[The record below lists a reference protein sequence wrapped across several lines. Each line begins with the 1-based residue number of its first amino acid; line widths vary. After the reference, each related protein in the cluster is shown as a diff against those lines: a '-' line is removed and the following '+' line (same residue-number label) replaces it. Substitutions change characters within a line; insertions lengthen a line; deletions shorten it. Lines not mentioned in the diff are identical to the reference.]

1 MLPRTVGTV
10 PGRAE
15 VHNEVFVIAWR
26 SQVHARA
33 AALPESPELLRKYAS
48 ASILQA
54 VMDKGHPMHA
64 VSSARAVNVLH
75 AHRAPPRVKQANT
88 VCDPQTMMR
97 KQRVADGIVYEFV
110 AGMAHDAPLDCGRG
124 QVFKTNRLW
133 RKTKPKLSANQ
144 LHLRGVV
151 RNGTMRN
158 FDCMGVDLYH
168 LPPPRL
174 CGPRFLEYNKGAP
187 TPTRTGLSLCRHARE
202 LRWH

>member
-1 MLPRTVGTV
+1 MRVSDTVTDTVCSPRGKSHALVLVVLPRTVGTV

-54 VMDKGHPMHA
+54 VADKGHPMHD

-133 RKTKPKLSANQ
+133 RKQN
-144 LHLRGVV
+144 
-151 RNGTMRN
+151 RNCLQTSSTAVESYGM
-158 FDCMGVDLYH
+158 
-168 LPPPRL
+168 
-174 CGPRFLEYNKGAP
+174 
-187 TPTRTGLSLCRHARE
+187 E
-202 LRWH
+202 L